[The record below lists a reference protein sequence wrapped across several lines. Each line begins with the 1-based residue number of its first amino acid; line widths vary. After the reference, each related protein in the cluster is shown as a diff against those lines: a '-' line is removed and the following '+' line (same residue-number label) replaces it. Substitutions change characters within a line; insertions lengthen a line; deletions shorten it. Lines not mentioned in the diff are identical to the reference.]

1 MRRGDRET
9 LRALARSRFAG
20 VRVEALVALVQLSHD
35 EDVRAA
41 LTDSAALVR
50 AYPRSR
56 TPDAPALYR
65 ATVTTAPG
73 PGSIAPKRRGSGPG
87 AGTAASAGRTDR
99 RETARIGRAECD
111 RDGVSEWDQG
121 DDWAAD
127 TTEQQ
132 DWSSAAEPSSSHRLA
147 DVSSDMATACRNAVS
162 AAEMAVAVIQRLE
175 SKGTEIGK
183 VVQLIA
189 TIAKQTNL
197 LALNATIEAA
207 RAGEAGRGF
216 AVVASEVKDLA
227 NETATATNEIG
238 TQVGGIRADTQ
249 NAVSAIEEMQG
260 LIEEL
265 DRCQKVISGIVVEQQ
280 AG

>member
-1 MRRGDRET
+1 M
-9 LRALARSRFAG
+9 
-20 VRVEALVALVQLSHD
+20 
-35 EDVRAA
+35 
-41 LTDSAALVR
+41 
-50 AYPRSR
+50 
-56 TPDAPALYR
+56 
-65 ATVTTAPG
+65 
-73 PGSIAPKRRGSGPG
+73 
-87 AGTAASAGRTDR
+87 
-99 RETARIGRAECD
+99 
-111 RDGVSEWDQG
+111 SEWVQTEDGSAQTG
-121 DDWAAD
+121 QEDWSAQNR
-127 TTEQQ
+127 QQ
-132 DWSSAAEPSSSHRLA
+132 DSVGRLA
-147 DVSSDMATACRNAVS
+147 DVSNDMATACQAAVT
-162 AAEMAVAVIQRLE
+162 AAQTAVAMIQRLE
-175 SKGTEIGK
+175 SSSTEIGK

-227 NETATATNEIG
+227 NETGTATKEIG

-265 DRCQKVISGIVVEQQ
+265 DRCQRVISGIVVEQQ

>member
-1 MRRGDRET
+1 MGWWSRG
-9 LRALARSRFAG
+9 
-20 VRVEALVALVQLSHD
+20 VPVEV
-35 EDVRAA
+35 
-41 LTDSAALVR
+41 
-50 AYPRSR
+50 
-56 TPDAPALYR
+56 
-65 ATVTTAPG
+65 G
-73 PGSIAPKRRGSGPG
+73 GGM
-87 AGTAASAGRTDR
+87 
-99 RETARIGRAECD
+99 
-111 RDGVSEWDQG
+111 SEWDQG
-121 DDWAAD
+121 GDWAAD
-127 TTEQQ
+127 SAEQEAG
-132 DWSSAAEPSSSHRLA
+132 WAAGAPSAHRLA
-147 DVSSDMATACRNAVS
+147 DVSSDMATACRNAVT
-162 AAEMAVAVIQRLE
+162 AAETAVAVIQRLE

-249 NAVSAIEEMQG
+249 NAVEAIEEMQG